1 MAIRHRKRWRDA
13 RKLAPLHAALEL
25 KKEHRVSDVVFY
37 VGLGIFIIGGIG
49 LLISAFRT
57 GIFWG
62 LAVFFIAPVALIYL
76 IVHWQDAKGSF
87 KLQVFGVL
95 IIGIFAYMNGG
106 VSSVTAATS
115 DLTSLNF
122 SEPASSSFSKPMV
135 SNQKFR
141 CDGRTYC
148 SQMTSCAEATYF
160 LRNCPNTKMDGNHDG
175 IPCER
180 QWCN

>member
-1 MAIRHRKRWRDA
+1 M
-13 RKLAPLHAALEL
+13 LQALEL

-76 IVHWQDAKGSF
+76 LVHWQDAKGPF

-175 IPCER
+175 VPCER